1 MKILFDTCVLYPTV
15 MRHAL
20 MGGCRVMGW
29 QPLWSERIL
38 EEWARSARKLGPEGE
53 IQARAEITLLRAD
66 WPKGCVGYSER
77 VEQRLALPD
86 LADRHVLAAAIAGS
100 ADVVVTLNNKDFP
113 KHILWEEGVDRV
125 DPDQLLYQAWL
136 ERPYA
141 MVAVGEEI
149 LREARVMSKNDW
161 SLRGLF
167 KKARLPKFAKAIAS
181 G

>member
-20 MGGCRVMGW
+20 MGACRVMSW
-29 QPLWSERIL
+29 NPLWSERIL

-53 IQARAEITLLRAD
+53 LQARAEIALLRAD
-66 WPKGCVGYSER
+66 WPKASVAYSQK

-113 KHILWEEGVDRV
+113 KHILWEEGVDRL
-125 DPDQLLYQAWL
+125 DPDRLLYQAWL
-136 ERPYA
+136 AQPDG
-141 MVAVGEEI
+141 MVAVGAGI
-149 LREARVMSKNDW
+149 LHEARAMSDHDW
-161 SLRGLF
+161 TLRGLF